1 MGYFFDDISLNRN
14 FIVARIASQPYDRTI
29 PPLGFEHHLAVGTI
43 NSEGFSGESS
53 RMSKQG
59 LRAFR
64 LVVSFLLCFTAA
76 PWSFAAHVN
85 PQGLNPNKPKTTR
98 KVSESQHTKRHLRH
112 LARGRATG
120 IRLASAHTASLT
132 HTATRSA
139 SVRPASARPATL
151 STRHHSYHERFYT
164 SSFAEDITAGDVTDG
179 EDPVVR
185 LAAIDALGNM
195 NGTVV
200 AIEPTSGRVL
210 AMVNQKLALSSG
222 AQPCSTIKLS
232 VALAA
237 LSEGLISKETEVPL
251 GGRSR
256 MNLTQAL
263 AHSNN
268 AYFEALGRK
277 LGFEK
282 VAFYAHQ
289 YGLGELA
296 GYDIS
301 GEKLGTYPDEV
312 IPEKLGG
319 VGKMCSFGEGVSMTP
334 LQLGAMVSAIANGGT
349 LYYLQHPSSP
359 EEVVNFQPRI
369 KRQLDIAPL
378 IPEISDGMAGAV
390 QYGTARRLGL
400 NFSEEEILG
409 KTGTCSHEGTRYGW
423 FASYANTSRG
433 RVVVVVFLQ
442 GGRPTFGPKAAE
454 IAGRMY
460 RNLYDH
466 NFFLAGP
473 ASPSDTAAAAR

>member
-1 MGYFFDDISLNRN
+1 MSVLRLAFALLL
-14 FIVARIASQPYDRTI
+14 TL
-29 PPLGFEHHLAVGTI
+29 PLA
-43 NSEGFSGESS
+43 
-53 RMSKQG
+53 G
-59 LRAFR
+59 L
-64 LVVSFLLCFTAA
+64 S
-76 PWSFAAHVN
+76 WAAHIN
-85 PQGLNPNKPKTTR
+85 THTPAKSKSQSKI
-98 KVSESQHTKRHLRH
+98 SE
-112 LARGRATG
+112 
-120 IRLASAHTASLT
+120 SAHTRRRLHRLARS
-132 HTATRSA
+132 RSA
-139 SVRPASARPATL
+139 TALHPVSA
-151 STRHHSYHERFYT
+151 STRRRYHERFHM
-164 SSFAEDITAGDVTDG
+164 SSFAEDITSGDVTAG

-185 LAAIDALGNM
+185 QAAIDALGNM

-256 MNLTQAL
+256 MNLTEAL

-282 VAFYAHQ
+282 VAYYAHE

-296 GYDIS
+296 GYDIAS
-301 GEKLGTYPDEV
+301 EQLGSYPDEV
-312 IPEKLGG
+312 ISEKLGG

-359 EEVVNFQPRI
+359 EEVANFQPRV
-369 KRQLDIAPL
+369 KRQLDIAPV
-378 IPEISDGMAGAV
+378 IPELSDGMAGAV
-390 QYGTARRLGL
+390 QYGTARKLRL
-400 NFSEEEILG
+400 NFSEESILG
-409 KTGTCSHEGTRYGW
+409 KTGTCSHAGTRFGW
-423 FASYANTSRG
+423 FASYANTNGR

-442 GGRPTFGPKAAE
+442 GGRPTFGPRAAE
-454 IAGRMY
+454 IAGLMY
-460 RNLYDH
+460 RNMYDH
-466 NFFLAGP
+466 KFFGAAP
-473 ASPSDTAAAAR
+473 ADTAAVKTIGTTP

>member
-1 MGYFFDDISLNRN
+1 VCNPSARRLRLFV
-14 FIVARIASQPYDRTI
+14 IV
-29 PPLGFEHHLAVGTI
+29 
-43 NSEGFSGESS
+43 SG
-53 RMSKQG
+53 
-59 LRAFR
+59 LL
-64 LVVSFLLCFTAA
+64 LVPGS
-76 PWSFAAHVN
+76 WAAHVS
-85 PQGLNPNKPKTTR
+85 PRALNGSKPKSA
-98 KVSESQHTKRHLRH
+98 KVSESQHTKRRMRH
-112 LARGRATG
+112 LARARSTTGHVMSRHAAVSHTPGTGSHAATLT
-120 IRLASAHTASLT
+120 RASA
-132 HTATRSA
+132 
-139 SVRPASARPATL
+139 
-151 STRHHSYHERFYT
+151 STRRHSYHERFYT
-164 SSFAEDITAGDVTDG
+164 SSFAEGLTAGDITDG
-179 EDPVVR
+179 EDLVVR
-185 LAAIDALGNM
+185 QAAIDALGNM

-232 VALAA
+232 VALSA

-251 GGRSR
+251 GGRAR

-282 VAFYAHQ
+282 VAYYAHQ
-289 YGLGELA
+289 FGLGELA
-296 GYDIS
+296 GYDIP
-301 GEKLGTYPDEV
+301 GEQLGTYPEEV
-312 IPEKLGG
+312 ISEKLGG

-349 LYYLQHPSSP
+349 LYYLQHPTTP
-359 EEVVNFQPRI
+359 EEIANFQPRI
-369 KRQLDIAPL
+369 KRQLDIAPA
-378 IPEISDGMAGAV
+378 IPEISVGMAGAV

-400 NFSEEEILG
+400 NFNEEEILG
-409 KTGTCSHEGTRYGW
+409 KTGTCSHAGTRYGW

-433 RVVVVVFLQ
+433 RVVVVIFLE

-454 IAGRMY
+454 IAGVMY

-466 NFFLAGP
+466 NFFIAGTTRP
-473 ASPSDTAAAAR
+473 TLTTASRP